1 MGSFQG
7 LFVSVDRFIDRVDI
21 LQISNILQ
29 PVELEKKKYTS
40 SLYHFYE
47 RSTFEVHFV
56 KLNQYFNVNLKYTS
70 SILEKNSRRFL
81 GFICRSGLLYG
92 QSSINCRLQS
102 HSEYFLLTSNS
113 LILIRLNYEGGH
125 LMVLNLGSMV

>member
-47 RSTFEVHFV
+47 RSTFEVHFE
-56 KLNQYFNVNLKYTS
+56 KLDQDIDVNLKDTS
-70 SILEKNSRRFL
+70 SAL
-81 GFICRSGLLYG
+81 
-92 QSSINCRLQS
+92 
-102 HSEYFLLTSNS
+102 
-113 LILIRLNYEGGH
+113 
-125 LMVLNLGSMV
+125 

>member
-1 MGSFQG
+1 M
-7 LFVSVDRFIDRVDI
+7 DRFIDRVDI

-56 KLNQYFNVNLKYTS
+56 KLDQDFNVNLKYIS
-70 SILEKNSRRFL
+70 SILEKNNVPFL
-81 GFICRSGLLYG
+81 GFICLSGPL
-92 QSSINCRLQS
+92 SR
-102 HSEYFLLTSNS
+102 
-113 LILIRLNYEGGH
+113 
-125 LMVLNLGSMV
+125 